1 MRNYNGPQAM
11 YPFVQVLSMVLLG
24 VSLLIVTTTV
34 CIRWL
39 AFTIDRLGI
48 KRHRLSGISGDVDN
62 VRTAVAMYD
71 RNGAFQ
77 GVRVRNS
84 VDGDDVDIDNNNGD
98 DDEDEDESLYELTQ
112 YSSLPLYPDLR
123 RDFGVEILDLA
134 GTCLQQ
140 YSNQVRSSGFS
151 RQYGAMRVPLT
162 TALDQYIDKA
172 VTRIDGTDRQR
183 QANRQQGQR
192 SQKRAVRKPGSGLS
206 VFIDDEPSV
215 PIALQPSSASIAAAL
230 HDTRADAVRR
240 LSVSVWS
247 LCIALGTYALSR
259 KMHVVGQVDENNS
272 TGDVSGQNISKKQ
285 KYPHMSW
292 RQSTSSSQQDISD
305 GNETECF
312 GQESDGLI
320 DIDDLEWNDD
330 DDDDDDDFDYVA
342 VVDESDSGSETES
355 GESGSNSVSRSE
367 RFNEA
372 AELVSD
378 LLDHPD
384 DKDDG
389 SQLLASATAFIAH
402 SLLDGIFPGLSGV
415 VGTRSRVMTRG
426 MITRQL
432 LSGDRAGTS
441 MADQDH
447 IGSVIVGPET
457 LLAQMLSRITNNSMG
472 QATGGTQQQQQQ
484 TVRYGE
490 LPFEPNEMESL
501 AQLIH
506 VKRQQHEQQPV
517 ATQANSDDGNSMV
530 GDAVLC
536 VICWANARSVMLRPC
551 RCLCLC
557 NDCRQALAAR
567 NFDHCPC
574 CRRAVSGYSR
584 VYAV

>member
-1 MRNYNGPQAM
+1 M
-11 YPFVQVLSMVLLG
+11 L
-24 VSLLIVTTTV
+24 TTTV

-151 RQYGAMRVPLT
+151 RQYGAMR
-162 TALDQYIDKA
+162 
-172 VTRIDGTDRQR
+172 
-183 QANRQQGQR
+183 
-192 SQKRAVRKPGSGLS
+192 
-206 VFIDDEPSV
+206 
-215 PIALQPSSASIAAAL
+215 PSSASIAAAL